1 MCGDLFATR
10 KNVPA
15 QATFIAGARPLGCIT
30 HLTMK
35 TAVLLLAFVAIFSL
49 AEAQKRETR
58 DLSSFTRIAY
68 RVPGKLYLKQGSP
81 QKVELEGPQDLLKEI
96 ETEVSG
102 DRLIIGKENRWNDWG
117 WKDSDKVTIYI
128 TVPTIT
134 GVSVS
139 GSGDLLCEEK
149 INVNDLDLSVSGS
162 GSMRLAFNAT
172 GNVEAD
178 VSGSGDMDLK
188 GSCNNFDSD
197 VSGSG
202 KVYVSASFKGT
213 ADFGVS
219 GSGRI
224 QSQGTAQEVKIGISG
239 SGRVAASDLAAEKCT
254 IRISGSGDAE
264 VSVKEEL
271 DATISGSGSVT
282 YTGDPK
288 RVNSHSSG
296 SGHVRK
302 R

>member
-1 MCGDLFATR
+1 MKKSAFLIVLAVVVCAHSY
-10 KNVPA
+10 A
-15 QATFIAGARPLGCIT
+15 QN
-30 HLTMK
+30 
-35 TAVLLLAFVAIFSL
+35 
-49 AEAQKRETR
+49 RETR
-58 DLSSFTRIAY
+58 NVSSFTKISY

-81 QKVELEGPQDLLKEI
+81 AKVELEAAKDILAEI

-102 DRLIIGKENRWNDWG
+102 DRLIIGKENRWNNWG
-117 WKDSDKVTIYI
+117 WNNDKVTIYI
-128 TVPTIT
+128 TMPTIE

-139 GSGDLLCEEK
+139 GSGDLYCEEK
-149 INVNDLDLSVSGS
+149 INVNNLDLNVSGS
-162 GSMRLAFNAT
+162 GSIRLAFNAS
-172 GNVEAD
+172 GDVEAD

-202 KVYVSASFKGT
+202 RIYVSMVSKGK

-219 GSGRI
+219 GSGKV
-224 QSQGTAQEVKIGISG
+224 QAQGSTQEVKIGIGG
-239 SGRVAASDLAAEKCT
+239 SGRVNAGDLTAERCN

-264 VSVKEEL
+264 VNVKEEL
-271 DATISGSGSVT
+271 EVNISGSGSVA

-288 RVNSHSSG
+288 RVNSHASG